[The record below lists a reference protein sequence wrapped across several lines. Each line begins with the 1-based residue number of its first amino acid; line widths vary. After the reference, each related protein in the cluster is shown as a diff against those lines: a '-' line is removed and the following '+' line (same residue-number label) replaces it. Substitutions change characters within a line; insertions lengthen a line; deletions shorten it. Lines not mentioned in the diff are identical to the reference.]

1 MPTTQPLSLRRGDR
15 ARAEPPPAPASGPAG
30 SPPPGGAGG
39 NAPGGAAP
47 NDVYGFLSNF
57 TAGVQR
63 GLDEAR
69 RGADAPRDDR

>member
-15 ARAEPPPAPASGPAG
+15 ARAEQPPAPSPGPAPSGPPAA
-30 SPPPGGAGG
+30 PPQPGGNG
-39 NAPGGAAP
+39 PS
-47 NDVYGFLSNF
+47 DVYGFLSNF

-69 RGADAPRDDR
+69 RADAPRDDR

>member
-15 ARAEPPPAPASGPAG
+15 ARAEQPPAPSPGPAG
-30 SPPPGGAGG
+30 SGPAASSPAAPPGGNG
-39 NAPGGAAP
+39 PS
-47 NDVYGFLSNF
+47 DVYGFLSNF

-69 RGADAPRDDR
+69 RAEAPRDDR